1 MINSQ
6 PGSHDYN
13 YHKNC
18 ELEVD
23 DWIKHFG
30 GASEVAA
37 WYYTI
42 PANVRRMSFK
52 AFWGNCID
60 DAPYVSF
67 NDHTYE
73 YFQEQVGAR
82 APYVPAKAEDFQ
94 EPVWDDTDIFRF

>member
-6 PGSHDYN
+6 PGSRDYN

-23 DWIKHFG
+23 DWINHFG
-30 GASEVAA
+30 GASEAAA
-37 WYYTI
+37 WYYSI
-42 PANVRRMSFK
+42 PANVRRTSFK
-52 AFWGNCID
+52 AIWANCIN

-82 APYVPAKAEDFQ
+82 APYVPA
-94 EPVWDDTDIFRF
+94 